1 MKRFPEYL
9 DETPRPVRSESRTVA
24 GFHCLVTQQGAHV
37 NADTVITVWVVQ
49 HAAQTITSNATTV
62 HRGMAQTEWS
72 DAWTKAE
79 QCATAVRS
87 VIRQELH
94 ENADIIAT
102 WRQRAEEA
110 EEVVTGVVEDRN
122 AYANTVK
129 WITEVNDRYREALR
143 RIVHGVSGVDPHYI
157 ALDALDGKG

>member
-9 DETPRPVRSESRTVA
+9 DDSPRPVRQESRTVA

-37 NADTVITVWVVQ
+37 NAETVITVWVVQ

-72 DAWTKAE
+72 DAWAKAE

-94 ENADIIAT
+94 AAT
-102 WRQRAEEA
+102 
-110 EEVVTGVVEDRN
+110 
-122 AYANTVK
+122 
-129 WITEVNDRYREALR
+129 
-143 RIVHGVSGVDPHYI
+143 
-157 ALDALDGKG
+157 GKGGG